1 MLTPRGVL
9 SKYFYGID
17 FAPRDLQFGLIEA
30 SEQRIGSAV
39 DQAILLCYHYDPKT
53 GKYGVVA
60 MDAIRIGGVATVAA
74 FLAFLFVSL
83 RRDRAEKAAR
93 EAQAH

>member
-30 SEQRIGSAV
+30 SEQKIGSPI
-39 DQAILLCYHYDPKT
+39 DDAILLCYHYDPKT

-83 RRDRAEKAAR
+83 RRDRAEKAAGQ
-93 EAQAH
+93 AQAH